1 MLWMLWLLCCGVA
14 LNFSG
19 SIFGAFLVPVL
30 VVTGIVL
37 IIISDFKLLGI
48 SRHDQGEVVWEQS
61 DRSITF
67 LAPPP
72 FFIFLLYHNKFLS
85 RSEVQFILLFG
96 VKFENCL
103 YNHAVIIPLLCQPM
117 RSLLCIFLLVVL
129 NIPVLFDRRRGGL
142 CRRWRG

>member
-1 MLWMLWLLCCGVA
+1 VLWLLCCGVA

-19 SIFGAFLVPVL
+19 SIFGTFLVPVL

-37 IIISDFKLLGI
+37 IISDLKLFGI
-48 SRHDQGEVVWEQS
+48 SRHDQDEVVREQS
-61 DRSITF
+61 DRSIAF

-72 FFIFLLYHNKFLS
+72 FVIFLLYHNKFLS